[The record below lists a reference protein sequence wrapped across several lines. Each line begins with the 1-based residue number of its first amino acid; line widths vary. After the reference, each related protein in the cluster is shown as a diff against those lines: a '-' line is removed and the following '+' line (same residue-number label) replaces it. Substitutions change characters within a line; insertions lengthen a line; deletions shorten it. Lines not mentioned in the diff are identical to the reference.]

1 MSSIERLPQPFQ
13 LRGSETRELLGELS
27 NHASMCRTVP
37 AGSSGA
43 ASSS

>member
-1 MSSIERLPQPFQ
+1 MSSIERLPRPCQ
-13 LRGSETRELLGELS
+13 LRGSMMLRFPAELS
-27 NHASMCRTVP
+27 YQAMACRMVP